1 MTDIQLYI
9 AIGLPVIAVLTSLTI
24 SLVQISAIRDDVKE
38 VRADMREI
46 DVAAN
51 VRRIKYH
58 QGQGELLYAKKSKNS
73 NTRNNPHPHGDDDP
87 EWGHLSA
94 IRTAG
99 NHHHKWTPPAFRLTG
114 YDVSHIEDDRWS
126 GDDRGHNRPGTH

>member
-46 DVAAN
+46 RDD
-51 VRRIKYH
+51 IK
-58 QGQGELLYAKKSKNS
+58 LL
-73 NTRNNPHPHGDDDP
+73 TD
-87 EWGHLSA
+87 LS
-94 IRTAG
+94 RTS
-99 NHHHKWTPPAFRLTG
+99 PPFTVG
-114 YDVSHIEDDRWS
+114 
-126 GDDRGHNRPGTH
+126 